1 MNVSLVDQ
9 FFALTSQV
17 LHSPSNFNT
26 NLLVRLILFGL
37 LFCSPG
43 ILLAEEVATTS
54 SDVQE
59 GQGGSTPSEN
69 SIQDNSSFQVTSPS
83 VTLPTPPLPLPPPL
97 QELTSEEEPQK
108 EQPKPQEKPAPEFNP
123 PTAEYLNLP
132 SAQPAGNPQFAPAS
146 VGMPI
151 TKLDETTPGDTGF
164 NASPGPGP
172 LGGIFDWAKKLRF
185 QAAVR
190 GGYDSN
196 INSSQNNE
204 VASTFLNINGGVNYR
219 FGTPRLNLNADLTGG
234 ITQYFNAGA
243 NQSLQGT
250 IGLGLAVEYRFSPR
264 LVLTFNTSSSYQQ
277 QPNPGLIGTSQNQNG
292 SYIYS
297 ASSFSGA
304 YQWSELFTTVT
315 RLNFTGN
322 FYLDSSLNNQQG
334 FIQPGF
340 GQSFRWLVKP
350 STTAVLDY
358 NTDVYDYAQEGNS
371 SWGQSLAGGF
381 DHIFNP
387 KWFWNFRGG
396 AEFRTYQNINGDG
409 SYIGPY
415 LDNNVSFSFGKAS
428 SVSWIAHVGTQASGQ
443 QNVSFSPAIRTGLN
457 YTQGLTPKLKMN
469 SGLFYLIQYYNDS
482 ALGPNGTLIDYY
494 QSTVQANLDLTYDLN
509 RIFKL
514 ALGYQY
520 LTAISPSVPAQEY
533 NRGISYLQIKGAF

>member
-1 MNVSLVDQ
+1 M
-9 FFALTSQV
+9 
-17 LHSPSNFNT
+17 
-26 NLLVRLILFGL
+26 L
-37 LFCSPG
+37 LFCTHG
-43 ILLAEEVATTS
+43 ILAAEEVTS
-54 SDVQE
+54 SSDATSSSSSSQ
-59 GQGGSTPSEN
+59 STPGAPV
-69 SIQDNSSFQVTSPS
+69 SSSAESSYQVSPPS
-83 VTLPTPPLPLPPPL
+83 VTLPTPPLPPPLPL
-97 QELTSEEEPQK
+97 QELNPIDEGMKEQKEEP
-108 EQPKPQEKPAPEFNP
+108 KPEAPPRPEFNP
-123 PTAEYLNLP
+123 PTAEHLNLP

-151 TKLDETTPGDTGF
+151 TKLDETTPDGTGSDS
-164 NASPGPGP
+164 SPGPGP
-172 LGGIFDWAKKLRF
+172 LGGMFDWAKKLRF

-196 INSSQNNE
+196 INSSKNNE

-234 ITQYFNAGA
+234 LTDYFNAGA

-250 IGLGLAVEYRFSPR
+250 IGLGLSVEYRFSPR

-322 FYLDSSLNNQQG
+322 YYLDSSLNNQQG

-358 NTDVYDYAQEGNS
+358 NTDVYDYAQQGNS

-415 LDNNVSFSFGKAS
+415 VDNNISMSFGKAS

-482 ALGPNGTLIDYY
+482 ALGSNGALIDYY
-494 QSTVQANLDLTYDLN
+494 QTTVQANLDLTYDLN

-520 LTAISPSVPAQEY
+520 LAAISPSVPGQEY